1 VVIVSVEIE
10 GDLNSQYDK
19 SALPSYSEIA
29 LADIFACWV
38 TQRAVSRMQMRVSE
52 RRWFKWTD
60 LRLLF
65 CCRTFAVPVG

>member
-1 VVIVSVEIE
+1 MVIVSLETE

-29 LADIFACWV
+29 LADMSGCWV
-38 TQRAVSRMQMRVSE
+38 TQCAVSRMQMTVGE
-52 RRWFKWTD
+52 RRCFKWTD

-65 CCRTFAVPVG
+65 SL